1 MRKLNKFGSVL
12 GLDSIKNLLEK
23 VGNPERKL
31 KAIHVAGTNGKGST
45 SSFIQNILIKAGYKV
60 GVFSSPAVFDE
71 REIIRINH
79 CYISE
84 EAMAEKVNLL
94 KDKCEDLVT
103 EGKAHPT
110 IFEVETA
117 MALLYFMEQQCD
129 VVIVECGMGG
139 LTDATNVFESV
150 LCSVI
155 TTISLD
161 HTQFLG
167 DSIEK
172 IAEIKSGIIKKKCPV
187 VASCQTKEAM
197 DVIRNKAF
205 ECDSDVVFTGH
216 VKEIHVTEEVLKNQK
231 LESKC
236 FDDRDINEKCTCKK
250 IIETK
255 FTYRASND
263 DVFHITLSALGTYQI
278 INSVTAIE
286 TALVLEKQGFN
297 VKKHIIEG
305 LKNTF
310 WQGRLEA
317 ISDNPLVVIDGGHN
331 PDAIKKLRD
340 SIDLYFTNKK
350 ITFIMGVLSDKDF
363 DKEAQII
370 ADRAE
375 KIITVT
381 PDNPRALDAESLA
394 QTVSKYNENTV
405 FSNTMDEAIDMAL
418 NTIKSGESDM
428 ILAFGSLSYLK
439 QLRNG
444 LKI

>member
-45 SSFIQNILIKAGYKV
+45 SSFIQSILIKAGYKV

-71 REIIRINH
+71 REIIRINN

-84 EAMAEKVNLL
+84 EAMAEKVKLL

-117 MALLYFMEQQCD
+117 MALLYFKEQQCD

-139 LTDATNVFESV
+139 MTDATNVFESV

-187 VASCQTKEAM
+187 VASSQTKEAM

-205 ECDSDVVFTGH
+205 ECDSDVVFTGY
-216 VKEIHVTEEVLKNQK
+216 VKDIHVTEELLKNQK
-231 LESKC
+231 SESKC
-236 FDDRDINEKCTCKK
+236 SDDRDIDKKCICKK

-263 DVFHITLSALGTYQI
+263 DVYQITLSALGTYQV

-286 TALVLEKQGFN
+286 TALVLQKQGFN
-297 VKKHIIEG
+297 VKEHIIEG

-310 WQGRLEA
+310 WQGRLEV
-317 ISDNPLVVIDGGHN
+317 ISDNPLVLIDGGHN

-405 FSNTMDEAIDMAL
+405 FSNTMDEAIDMAF

-444 LKI
+444 LKN